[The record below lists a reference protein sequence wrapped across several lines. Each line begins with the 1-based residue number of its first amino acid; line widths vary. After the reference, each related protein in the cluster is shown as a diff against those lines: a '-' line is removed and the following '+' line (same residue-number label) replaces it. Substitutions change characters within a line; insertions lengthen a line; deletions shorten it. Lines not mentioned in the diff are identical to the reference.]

1 MAVAADVTKE
11 KLGLADSVYQ
21 GLVKTVEIVIH
32 VSPFPPVQAIFQLI
46 SRRHGRSISRL
57 ASFRLRIRSKA
68 SQVDGDRSQADDT
81 GTRNLIDLVRNSP
94 SGTSRFHFCSSIA
107 SVLGG
112 PASAQD
118 EITETPSSDPATASP
133 IGYSQSKWVVERICE
148 MANQVT
154 DMSGR
159 VHVMRIGQLCGDTAI
174 GYWNEKEGW
183 PLLIRTVQT
192 TGTLPDL
199 TDVCLLSTLVPY
211 KNADEQEPSWL
222 PVDLA
227 AQTM

>member
-1 MAVAADVTKE
+1 
-11 KLGLADSVYQ
+11 
-21 GLVKTVEIVIH
+21 
-32 VSPFPPVQAIFQLI
+32 
-46 SRRHGRSISRL
+46 
-57 ASFRLRIRSKA
+57 
-68 SQVDGDRSQADDT
+68 
-81 GTRNLIDLVRNSP
+81 
-94 SGTSRFHFCSSIA
+94 
-107 SVLGG
+107 
-112 PASAQD
+112 
-118 EITETPSSDPATASP
+118 
-133 IGYSQSKWVVERICE
+133 

-154 DMSGR
+154 DMNGR
-159 VHVMRIGQLCGDTAI
+159 VHVMRIGQLCGDTTI

-199 TDVCLLSTLVPY
+199 TDVCLASILIPY